1 MHRHR
6 PINPLKIE
14 GTMLGLDFASHVRP
28 DRTADH
34 DFARICGGNKPP
46 TEIHGLAQCS
56 EFIGPALGT
65 DRANECD
72 ARVDADADW

>member
-1 MHRHR
+1 
-6 PINPLKIE
+6 
-14 GTMLGLDFASHVRP
+14 MLGLELVSDGRP
-28 DRTADH
+28 DRIADH
-34 DFARICGGNKPP
+34 DFARICCGNEPR

-56 EFIGPALGT
+56 EFIGPALGA